1 MVASLKKPRDVLAT
15 IFVVVFLDKCG
26 VNNQDSVCLLKP
38 KPSIAQV
45 RVIWLKCLRVSL
57 WGEHSTKNG
66 KNIRRKLVI
75 LVDTN
80 SSKLFY
86 GRWFS
91 NVQVFFFRCLSLW
104 DFFLDVKH

>member
-1 MVASLKKPRDVLAT
+1 MVASLKKPGDVLAA
-15 IFVVVFLDKCG
+15 ILVVVFLDKCV
-26 VNNQDSVCLLKP
+26 VNNQDSVCLLKQ

-66 KNIRRKLVI
+66 KNIKKKLVI

-80 SSKLFY
+80 SSNCFTDD
-86 GRWFS
+86 GFPI
-91 NVQVFFFRCLSLW
+91 VQVFSFRVLVSLGFF
-104 DFFLDVKH
+104 FDVKH